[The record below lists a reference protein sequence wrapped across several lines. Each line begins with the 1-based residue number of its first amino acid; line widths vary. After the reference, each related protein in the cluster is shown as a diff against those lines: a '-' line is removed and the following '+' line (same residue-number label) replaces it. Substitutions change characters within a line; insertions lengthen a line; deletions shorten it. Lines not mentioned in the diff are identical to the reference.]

1 MTKMSLEVRDLV
13 SGYGKVEVVHGVNL
27 KAEETKITGI
37 IGPNGSGKSTILKS
51 IYGYLR
57 PWRGSVVFDGQDVTG
72 RPPHLIKEIGISYVM
87 QRRSAFPY
95 LTVEEN
101 LRMGAWIFRNDKEKV
116 KDAIDDIYERF
127 PRLKERR
134 NLRAGSLSGGEQ
146 RMIELGE
153 AMMTKPKLILL
164 DEFSTGLSP
173 KIFKELYQHL
183 INMSRSEGMTILAV
197 DQNVVEIANVA
208 DHLYVFKLGRN
219 HAEGPI
225 ENFRGRLEEVTKDWL
240 RA

>member
-1 MTKMSLEVRDLV
+1 MTRMSLEVKDLV

-51 IYGYLR
+51 IYGYLK
-57 PWRGSVVFDGQDVTG
+57 PWRGSVIFDGQNVTG
-72 RPPHLIKEIGISYVM
+72 RPTHLLKELGISYVM
-87 QRRSAFPY
+87 QRRSVFPY

-101 LRMGAWIFRNDKEKV
+101 LRMGAWIFRDNKKKV
-116 KDAIDDIYERF
+116 KDAINDIYERF

-134 NLRAGSLSGGEQ
+134 NLRTGSLSGGEQ
-146 RMIELGE
+146 RMIELGR

-173 KIFKELYQHL
+173 KIFKELYHHL
-183 INMSRSEGMTILAV
+183 IDMSRREGVTILAV

-208 DHLYVFKLGRN
+208 DYLYVLKLGRN
-219 HAEGPI
+219 HGEGPI
-225 ENFRGRLEEVTKDWL
+225 EDFRCRLDEVTKDWL
-240 RA
+240 R

>member
-1 MTKMSLEVRDLV
+1 MSLEVKDLV

-27 KAEETKITGI
+27 KAERARITGL

-51 IYGYLR
+51 IYGYLK
-57 PWRGSVVFDGQDVTG
+57 PWRGSVVFDGRDVTG
-72 RPPHLIKEIGISYVM
+72 SPTHLLKELGASYVM
-87 QRRSAFPY
+87 QRRSVFPY

-101 LRMGAWIFRNDKEKV
+101 LRMGAWIFRNDRKKV
-116 KDAIDDIYERF
+116 KDAMDDIYGRF
-127 PRLKERR
+127 PKLKERR

-146 RMIELGE
+146 RMIELGR

-183 INMSRSEGMTILAV
+183 MDTSMSEEITILAV

-208 DHLYVFKLGRN
+208 DHLYVLKLGRN

-225 ENFRGRLEEVTKDWL
+225 QNFRGRLEEVTRDWL